1 MPTPTRKH
9 VVISWVITRVDTS
22 SMYNVT
28 NSTIISLPHL
38 SLHLSDQW
46 KFVYSNKHGMKTMIE
61 LNNDNNKEGTNLR
74 FVIIFLD
81 FPYIN

>member
-1 MPTPTRKH
+1 
-9 VVISWVITRVDTS
+9 
-22 SMYNVT
+22 
-28 NSTIISLPHL
+28 
-38 SLHLSDQW
+38 
-46 KFVYSNKHGMKTMIE
+46 MID